1 MHSMNS
7 PFYYVYFYVYN
18 AETKPFY
25 WMFEPLS
32 SSGIFGVNTG
42 PAEGILE
49 LWGGGGLN
57 RSRKDESSSGIPGAR
72 SRGKILKFKSS
83 EMAGNESSKPIY
95 IDKRPIKE
103 LKGLKDSRSIII
115 HYYTEKLITLA
126 TKLNASGQLQ
136 KL

>member
-1 MHSMNS
+1 MFTMLKPN
-7 PFYYVYFYVYN
+7 PFTGCLNRSLVLV
-18 AETKPFY
+18 
-25 WMFEPLS
+25 S
-32 SSGIFGVNTG
+32 SALTPG
-42 PAEGILE
+42 PRRVFWSCGE
-49 LWGGGGLN
+49 GGGGLN